1 MNSRR
6 TTRSSRE
13 SWIRMRSVILLAATI
28 SLAPFA
34 AADQGHSHGES
45 LSSPDTLGK
54 VVFPISCKP
63 SVQRPFERAVAMLH
77 SFWYEESLAAFQKI
91 VAEDPDCAMGY
102 WGIAMSEWH
111 PLWYAPDATA
121 LQAGWAAIEKAKAAG
136 SKSNRE
142 RGFVDAL
149 ESFYRDGEKLD
160 NATRVA
166 AYEKAVE
173 QLHERFPD
181 DREVTAFY
189 GLALITAAS
198 PKDKTYAKQKKAAAL
213 LQQVFTAQPDHP
225 GASHYI
231 IHSFDYPELAELGLP
246 AARNYSEIAPAAP
259 HALHM
264 PSHIFTRLGLWRD
277 SIASNLSSERAAKDY
292 EAKVK
297 MDGVWDEQLHAMD
310 YLAYAYL
317 QLGEDRD
324 AKAVVDELRTIK
336 KVQPENVK
344 TAYTFA
350 ALPARYALERRN
362 WVEAAA
368 ITSLHESELKWPT
381 GLTSFTRGYGRAR
394 LGDLAGARRELIA
407 LEAVEHQM
415 ALPKDPF
422 WSDYIGALRR
432 GLQAWI
438 AHSEE
443 HEREALALMRSA
455 ADLEDATDKHPVT
468 PGSMLPMRE
477 LLGELLLEQHDG
489 KQALVEY
496 EAALR
501 RTPHRLAALYGA
513 ARAAEAAGEPAKA
526 RTYYAQI
533 VEQCSRADG
542 DRTEIKQ
549 ARAHAP
555 SSAIDAGALH

>member
-1 MNSRR
+1 
-6 TTRSSRE
+6 
-13 SWIRMRSVILLAATI
+13 
-28 SLAPFA
+28 
-34 AADQGHSHGES
+34 
-45 LSSPDTLGK
+45 
-54 VVFPISCKP
+54 
-63 SVQRPFERAVAMLH
+63 
-77 SFWYEESLAAFQKI
+77 
-91 VAEDPDCAMGY
+91 
-102 WGIAMSEWH
+102 
-111 PLWYAPDATA
+111 
-121 LQAGWAAIEKAKAAG
+121 
-136 SKSNRE
+136 
-142 RGFVDAL
+142 
-149 ESFYRDGEKLD
+149 
-160 NATRVA
+160 
-166 AYEKAVE
+166 
-173 QLHERFPD
+173 
-181 DREVTAFY
+181 
-189 GLALITAAS
+189 
-198 PKDKTYAKQKKAAAL
+198 
-213 LQQVFTAQPDHP
+213 
-225 GASHYI
+225 
-231 IHSFDYPELAELGLP
+231 
-246 AARNYSEIAPAAP
+246 
-259 HALHM
+259 
-264 PSHIFTRLGLWRD
+264 
-277 SIASNLSSERAAKDY
+277 
-292 EAKVK
+292 
-297 MDGVWDEQLHAMD
+297 MDGMWDEQLHAMD

-381 GLTSFTRGYGRAR
+381 GLTSFTRGYGLAR